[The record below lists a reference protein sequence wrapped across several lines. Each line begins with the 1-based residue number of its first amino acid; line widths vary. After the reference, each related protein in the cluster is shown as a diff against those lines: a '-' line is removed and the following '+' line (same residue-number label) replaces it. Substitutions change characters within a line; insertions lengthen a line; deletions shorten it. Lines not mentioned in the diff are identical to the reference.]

1 MDGGDGGVDLVGE
14 LVGLGQVEAP
24 HLAGKVNEVV
34 IKKIMAGISE
44 FIVSVVE
51 LVDAQA
57 DDIRCSFLRSANSVL
72 LNTITSVICIIGL
85 VFFLLGLHTLLEK
98 TIEKI

>member
-1 MDGGDGGVDLVGE
+1 
-14 LVGLGQVEAP
+14 
-24 HLAGKVNEVV
+24 
-34 IKKIMAGISE
+34 MAGISE

-57 DDIRCSFLRSANSVL
+57 EDIRSSFLKSANSVV
-72 LNTITSVICIIGL
+72 LNIIVGVICILGL

-98 TIEKI
+98 TIGEIWAYFACSAVAFLSSIIVYKVFRAK

>member
-1 MDGGDGGVDLVGE
+1 
-14 LVGLGQVEAP
+14 
-24 HLAGKVNEVV
+24 
-34 IKKIMAGISE
+34 MAGISE

-57 DDIRCSFLRSANSVL
+57 EDIRSSFLKSANSVV
-72 LNTITSVICIIGL
+72 LNIIVGVICILGL

-98 TIEKI
+98 TIGEIWSYFACSAVAFLSSVIVYKVFRAK

>member
-1 MDGGDGGVDLVGE
+1 
-14 LVGLGQVEAP
+14 
-24 HLAGKVNEVV
+24 
-34 IKKIMAGISE
+34 MAGISE

-51 LVDAQA
+51 LLDAQA

-98 TIEKI
+98 TIGEIWAYFACSIAAFLCSIIVYKVLSCKAK